1 MSSDSISLTEFSK
14 TYKKLKKNKNV
25 SCALID
31 DALDK
36 LHLNMLGMMKNEKEK
51 SLEKLDKNEYI
62 ERRLNETL
70 CICSI
75 LFAMEYDNRFEN
87 I

>member
-1 MSSDSISLTEFSK
+1 MSSDTISLTEFSK
-14 TYKKLKKNKNV
+14 TYKKLKKNKNI
-25 SCALID
+25 STALID

-36 LHLNMLGMMKNEKEK
+36 LNENMLNMMKNENNIP
-51 SLEKLDKNEYI
+51 LEKLDKNEYI
-62 ERRLNETL
+62 ERRLNETM

>member
-1 MSSDSISLTEFSK
+1 MSSDTISLTEFSK
-14 TYKKLKKNKNV
+14 TYKKLKKNKNI
-25 SCALID
+25 STALID

-36 LHLNMLGMMKNEKEK
+36 LNENMLNMMKNENNMP
-51 SLEKLDKNEYI
+51 LEKLDKNEYI
-62 ERRLNETL
+62 ERRLNETM